1 MKSRPHSIW
10 LTLLVS
16 FLAFSHVCKGQD
28 FTFDQFYANRMR
40 FNPAYTGSEYY
51 SHVSG
56 VTRYQYPG
64 LGNPYITY
72 GVSFD
77 TYRESIRSG
86 FGVMLTRDDQGG
98 GYLSRNFAEFA
109 YSYQIKVSHSVVVR
123 PALQLGVG
131 YYQIDPSG
139 LHFPDMYDNTGL
151 VANSS
156 DYASQTSTLY
166 DLAGGVLVSY
176 HRFFAGVAVHH
187 ILEPVEFNTD
197 VGGFVLPRRITLH
210 AGGEIPIES
219 GSRFRYRKKYGHTR
233 IGRVAAYPTGVIEL
247 QDGQTRAQ
255 LGGLLAME
263 SAYVGGYFRKTFPK
277 GDFRTTFM
285 FGIYSDSYNF
295 GYSFD
300 LGSLNGKIFGFNS
313 TIHEVTLTLKME
325 YKKQKRKFWW
335 QRKAIFGP
343 EF

>member
-1 MKSRPHSIW
+1 MHSIW
-10 LTLLVS
+10 ILLIVS
-16 FLAFSHVCKGQD
+16 FLMLSNVSMGQD

-40 FNPAYTGSEYY
+40 FNPAYAGSEYY
-51 SHVSG
+51 NHVSA
-56 VTRYQYPG
+56 VTQYQYPG

-86 FGVMLTRDDQGG
+86 FGLMITRDDQGG
-98 GYLSRNFAEFA
+98 GYLSRNYAEFA
-109 YSYQIKVSHSVVVR
+109 YSYQFKVSHAVVIR

-131 YYQIDPSG
+131 YYQVDPRG
-139 LHFPDMYDNTGL
+139 LHFPDMYDNMGGI
-151 VANSS
+151 ANSN
-156 DYASQTSTLY
+156 DYVAQTSMLY
-166 DLAGGVLVSY
+166 DFAAGAIMSY

-187 ILEPVEFNTD
+187 MLEPVEFNTA
-197 VGGFVLPRRITLH
+197 VGGFVLPRRITIH
-210 AGGEIPIES
+210 AGSEIPIES

-233 IGRVAAYPTGVIEL
+233 IGRVSAYPTAVIEI

-263 SAYVGGYFRKTFPK
+263 SAYVGGYIRKTFPN
-277 GDFRTTFM
+277 GDFRTTFI

-313 TIHEVTLTLKME
+313 SIHEVTLTLKME